1 MAYFPLFISLDN
13 LPCLV
18 VGGGKVALR
27 KVRTLLEYGAR
38 VTVTAPELDAELEK
52 IPGITIQRRKFQETD
67 LDGVELVFAA
77 TSDEECNRRVS
88 QLCRERRIFINVADI
103 PEECDFYFPALVRR
117 GDVVVG
123 VSTGGKSPA
132 AAKKIKEKIN
142 TCLPQSLSDFV
153 EETGQ
158 LRAAILDSGQKAEEN
173 SEYNKRV
180 QDYFKNW
187 SINEDNQNWNK
198 DKCPGIEAD

>member
-27 KVRTLLEYGAR
+27 KVRTLLEYGAS

-52 IPGITIQRRKFQETD
+52 IPGITIQKRKFIETD
-67 LDGVELVFAA
+67 LDGMELVFAA

-88 QLCRERRIFINVADI
+88 RLCRERRIFINVADV

-153 EETGQ
+153 EETGE
-158 LRAAILDSGQKAEEN
+158 LRTAILDSGQKAEEN

-180 QDYFKNW
+180 QDYFK
-187 SINEDNQNWNK
+187 K
-198 DKCPGIEAD
+198 MGV